1 MRYISRASTPATKMQ
16 VKITLRH
23 KKLLLPCSASENS
36 VPSVPL
42 LTDNHNDK
50 ENKHMN
56 AGHIVL
62 CQHARFTHLD
72 RDRRLTKLK
81 ARDTLRDKE
90 RDMRLKL
97 PARDGALLPS
107 SELLALCLG
116 RGSGGLAMP
125 A

>member
-1 MRYISRASTPATKMQ
+1 MH
-16 VKITLRH
+16 VKITHRH

-42 LTDNHNDK
+42 L
-50 ENKHMN
+50 
-56 AGHIVL
+56 
-62 CQHARFTHLD
+62 D

-81 ARDTLRDKE
+81 AHDTLRDKD